1 MIVARG
7 TQLYQQIAG
16 SSSVLNDE
24 NHGPAQSK
32 IRAAKKNAAMFWRG
46 EAGRGAETNEENE
59 KPQIRFRMLTSVS

>member
-1 MIVARG
+1 MPTNCPLIQR
-7 TQLYQQIAG
+7 IKRRK
-16 SSSVLNDE
+16 SR
-24 NHGPAQSK
+24 PAQSK

>member
-1 MIVARG
+1 LREEPNYTNKLSAHPA
-7 TQLYQQIAG
+7 Y
-16 SSSVLNDE
+16 LNDE